1 MLDRVTIGHN
11 QPPGPIDF
19 AKEAISELSE
29 YLKENPVVETFD
41 QAKAAGAH
49 IERTRISLKS
59 MEDERSV
66 KVLPLNEQLS
76 TINTAYRIVR
86 EPLTKI
92 YDTLKARV
100 TAYNRAEEAK
110 RAAEAQRLADIAA
123 ETERAARAAEAT
135 EQEAIANAEAGEC
148 ADVGEAISHADDA
161 FREYSVANRAAQRA
175 DRETKVRI
183 PSAMGGKALGM
194 RSVEV
199 FTVEDACAAITIMG
213 ASEELKKQIIRD
225 AKRFREATGEL
236 PDGVK
241 SAYERSL

>member
-1 MLDRVTIGHN
+1 MLDRTAIGGN
-11 QPPGPIDF
+11 NPPDSLGH
-19 AKEAISELSE
+19 AKEAMQELSAF
-29 YLKENPVVETFD
+29 LADCPVIETFD
-41 QAKAAGAH
+41 QAKQAGAWV
-49 IERTRISLKS
+49 ERTRITLKE
-59 MEDERSV
+59 MKDEQDA
-66 KVLPLNEQLS
+66 KTAPFTEKLNA
-76 TINTAYRIVR
+76 IYAAYRTVR
-86 EPLTKI
+86 TPLDKA
-92 YDTLKARV
+92 YEVLKARV

-123 ETERAARAAEAT
+123 EAERAARAAEAA

-148 ADVGEAISHADDA
+148 SDVGEAIAEADDA

-183 PSAMGGKALGM
+183 PSAMGNRALAM

-213 ASEELKKQIIRD
+213 ASDDLKKQIIRD

-236 PDGVK
+236 PEGVT

>member
-1 MLDRVTIGHN
+1 MHANIGHN

-41 QAKAAGAH
+41 QAKAAAAH
-49 IERTRISLKS
+49 IERTRIALKS
-59 MEDERSV
+59 MEEERSI

-92 YDTLKARV
+92 YDTLKVRV

-123 ETERAARAAEAT
+123 EAERAARAAEAA

-148 ADVGEAISHADDA
+148 ADVGDAITQADDA

-183 PSAMGGKALGM
+183 PSAMGGRALGM
-194 RSVEV
+194 RQVEV
-199 FTVEDACAAITIMG
+199 FTVEDACAAVTIMG
-213 ASEELKKQIIRD
+213 ASDDLKKQIIRD

-236 PDGVK
+236 PEGVT